1 MKKKV
6 TILLVITAVFLLWV
20 LWDVDTHEAQ
30 QAIRGS
36 NPFWIAMM
44 FAGYLLSHLLR
55 SLRLWILLNY
65 AAPYMRVF
73 SINTVGFLAI
83 NVMPMRLGE
92 AVRPYLLMEREGVPF
107 GQGLAA
113 IFMERLLDM
122 MMLLGMLFG
131 MSFLIQLPEG
141 GLIIA
146 GISVVSAGQK
156 AAGGLVVLGSTGIL
170 GLVFLG
176 EYIFQLLSRFQLL
189 HAPIEIG
196 RKFRLALLDLFSKPL
211 RAFLLLV
218 LSVVVWLL
226 TIFAV
231 MMALWAFEDLPHG
244 FDAAWSCWTIT
255 LAGMTAIPTPGFFGV
270 YELCCSAA
278 LSLWGVST
286 SLSKTFALCLHFGQ
300 LIFISVLGSIFMLKE
315 GLSLHVFHRSKEGLE
330 KQS

>member
-44 FAGYLLSHLLR
+44 FVGYLLSHLLR

-122 MMLLGMLFG
+122 
-131 MSFLIQLPEG
+131 
-141 GLIIA
+141 II
-146 GISVVSAGQK
+146 
-156 AAGGLVVLGSTGIL
+156 
-170 GLVFLG
+170 
-176 EYIFQLLSRFQLL
+176 
-189 HAPIEIG
+189 
-196 RKFRLALLDLFSKPL
+196 
-211 RAFLLLV
+211 
-218 LSVVVWLL
+218 
-226 TIFAV
+226 
-231 MMALWAFEDLPHG
+231 
-244 FDAAWSCWTIT
+244 
-255 LAGMTAIPTPGFFGV
+255 
-270 YELCCSAA
+270 
-278 LSLWGVST
+278 
-286 SLSKTFALCLHFGQ
+286 
-300 LIFISVLGSIFMLKE
+300 
-315 GLSLHVFHRSKEGLE
+315 
-330 KQS
+330 